1 MLARSLTRD
10 AHHDDDDDDGGD
22 YDYDEEDSDN
32 GDVLSRLFRG
42 EYSSRAPRRP
52 LKADKRTRLNPPQA
66 CFHTTCPREAR
77 FARSGFTVNFEKEEE
92 KGRRRGEKSYNPR
105 EGRRKVE
112 KQGEREEDTRA
123 SSVVVYARFSGCS
136 GRSAYDETYR
146 RVSQNL
152 CPRIVNP

>member
-10 AHHDDDDDDGGD
+10 AHHDDDDDGGGD

-66 CFHTTCPREAR
+66 CFPYNVSEGSEIREVGIYGEFRKRGREREKKRRKKLQSAR
-77 FARSGFTVNFEKEEE
+77 RKEKRRE
-92 KGRRRGEKSYNPR
+92 RRGKRGGYS
-105 EGRRKVE
+105 
-112 KQGEREEDTRA
+112 
-123 SSVVVYARFSGCS
+123 
-136 GRSAYDETYR
+136 
-146 RVSQNL
+146 RV
-152 CPRIVNP
+152 